1 MTRGVQ
7 RMGPGL
13 DRAAELA
20 DRQGEGRV
28 GERLLK
34 ERPLHHPEVPACGT
48 EDCGSDRR
56 RIKRIYIFNIFKYIK
71 IF

>member
-1 MTRGVQ
+1 MLEMTRGVQ

-13 DRAAELA
+13 DGAAELA

-28 GERLLK
+28 GERPLE

-48 EDCGSDRR
+48 EDFGSDPQ
-56 RIKRIYIFNIFKYIK
+56 KNWTDLYF
-71 IF
+71 